1 MNNGEYLIGLLANV
15 VAGKPLPEPDDN
27 IDLLKVYEIAEKHS
41 VQTTAYYGIKKL
53 QCAISSEA
61 LSKWEEAHLRGLSVS
76 IRFKAELNNV
86 CDVFTK
92 EKLVHMP
99 LKGSIIKNMYPSTDM
114 RSMSDMVYFKDPI
127 YNIEIHT
134 SLFDDGDGVTFYRE
148 YDNILDRT
156 VTVDNE
162 YARLMT
168 DEDFYV
174 YNVAHFAKHFQ
185 LGGSGIRSVMDMYI
199 MKKSL
204 LKSVIVTSVEIMDMY
219 IMKKSLTGMDMAY
232 VNAEFSK
239 LGLTEFYTKASKLVD
254 YWFGDGELTADV
266 KDMADYI
273 LSSGTYGNL
282 YNAYTNQLE
291 KKGRFRMFMYN
302 AFPPLNKMLYTFPFL
317 KKVPW
322 LLPFCW
328 IARWFYAIF
337 TKPKNVVTKVKMFAR
352 VSKDVE

>member
-114 RSMSDMVYFKDPI
+114 RSMSDMDILIKREDAKKVHDILIGMGYTCDMYDISHQDVYFKDPI

-204 LKSVIVTSVEIMDMY
+204 
-219 IMKKSLTGMDMAY
+219 TGMDMAY
-232 VNAEFSK
+232 VNFQS
-239 LGLTEFYTKASKLVD
+239 LDL
-254 YWFGDGELTADV
+254 
-266 KDMADYI
+266 
-273 LSSGTYGNL
+273 LSSILRHRSWLTTGSEMENL
-282 YNAYTNQLE
+282 
-291 KKGRFRMFMYN
+291 
-302 AFPPLNKMLYTFPFL
+302 PLMLRIWRIIFFQVEL
-317 KKVPW
+317 M
-322 LLPFCW
+322 
-328 IARWFYAIF
+328 AICIMHIRISLRKRADSECSCTTHF
-337 TKPKNVVTKVKMFAR
+337 HRLIRCCIHFHF
-352 VSKDVE
+352 

>member
-114 RSMSDMVYFKDPI
+114 RSMSDMDILIKREDAKKVHDILIGMGYTCDMYDISHQDVYFKDPI

-185 LGGSGIRSVMDMYI
+185 LGGSGIRSV
-199 MKKSL
+199 
-204 LKSVIVTSVEIMDMY
+204 MDMY

-302 AFPPLNKMLYTFPFL
+302 AFPPLNKLSLIHISGAHET
-317 KKVPW
+317 
-322 LLPFCW
+322 
-328 IARWFYAIF
+328 
-337 TKPKNVVTKVKMFAR
+337 
-352 VSKDVE
+352 

>member
-1 MNNGEYLIGLLANV
+1 M
-15 VAGKPLPEPDDN
+15 
-27 IDLLKVYEIAEKHS
+27 
-41 VQTTAYYGIKKL
+41 
-53 QCAISSEA
+53 
-61 LSKWEEAHLRGLSVS
+61 
-76 IRFKAELNNV
+76 
-86 CDVFTK
+86 
-92 EKLVHMP
+92 
-99 LKGSIIKNMYPSTDM
+99 
-114 RSMSDMVYFKDPI
+114 
-127 YNIEIHT
+127 
-134 SLFDDGDGVTFYRE
+134 
-148 YDNILDRT
+148 
-156 VTVDNE
+156 DNE

-174 YNVAHFAKHFQ
+174 YNVAPFAKHFQ
-185 LGGSGIRSVMDMYI
+185 LGGSGIRSV
-199 MKKSL
+199 
-204 LKSVIVTSVEIMDMY
+204 MDMY

>member
-1 MNNGEYLIGLLANV
+1 MTSLSRWGYTCEMY
-15 VAGKPLPEPDDN
+15 D
-27 IDLLKVYEIAEKHS
+27 
-41 VQTTAYYGIKKL
+41 
-53 QCAISSEA
+53 IS
-61 LSKWEEAHLRGLSVS
+61 HQ
-76 IRFKAELNNV
+76 
-86 CDVFTK
+86 D
-92 EKLVHMP
+92 
-99 LKGSIIKNMYPSTDM
+99 
-114 RSMSDMVYFKDPI
+114 VYFKDPI

-134 SLFDDGDGVTFYRE
+134 CLFDDGDGVTFYRE

-156 VTVDNE
+156 VTGDNE
-162 YARLMT
+162 YARLMM

-204 LKSVIVTSVEIMDMY
+204 
-219 IMKKSLTGMDMAY
+219 TGMDMGY

-239 LGLTEFYTKASKLVD
+239 LGLTEFYANASKLVD
-254 YWFGDGELTADV
+254 YWFGDGELTSDI

-291 KKGRFRMFMYN
+291 KKGRFRMLMYN
-302 AFPPLNKMLYTFPFL
+302 VFPPLNKMLYRFPFL

-328 IARWFYAIF
+328 IARWFCVIF
-337 TKPKNVVTKVKMFAR
+337 TKPGEVITKVKMFAR
-352 VSKDVE
+352 VNKEV